1 MVHDITHCDNE
12 RCALNTT
19 CYRYQA
25 HLEAVRNKMSFI
37 SYYEDTTPIDG
48 DCDRYIKYEKQTYND

>member
-12 RCALNTT
+12 RCPLNAT

-25 HLEAVRNKMSFI
+25 HLEAVRDKMSFI
-37 SYYEDTTPIDG
+37 SYYAPEIMPIDG
-48 DCDRYIKYEKQTYND
+48 NCDMYFAIRKREGG